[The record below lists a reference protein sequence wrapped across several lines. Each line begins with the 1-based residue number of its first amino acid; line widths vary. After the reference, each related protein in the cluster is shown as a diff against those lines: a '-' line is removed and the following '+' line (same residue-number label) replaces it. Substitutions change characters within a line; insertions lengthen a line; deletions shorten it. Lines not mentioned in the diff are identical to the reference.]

1 MGCALER
8 IDVAK
13 EDCHSLAATDTQ
25 TGNTKCLGLLEL
37 DKTIVQRHDESQPAG
52 A

>member
-1 MGCALER
+1 MSYVLEG
-8 IDVAK
+8 INVAK
-13 EDCHSLAATDTQ
+13 EDRHSLAATDAQ
-25 TGNTKCLGLLEL
+25 TDNTERFGLLEL